1 MAKPYL
7 EEDYNYDCMK
17 HYKPKPRH
25 YAQKQQHRK
34 AKNLNLSFFASIFS
48 LFIYISIFY
57 IFNLSPYDLLNNNIF
72 WFFMSNTLILIIAA
86 DYGAFSS
93 SKKKQDHQIY
103 EEYVKH
109 SQQQE
114 ARSYEADKQCINISP
129 KETVDDEKKNKKEII
144 INHHHDDNEITQER
158 VLEIVAYN
166 EPKKKKP
173 SEEGSNNKN
182 EKNTKPLFPLHGDEE
197 DEKEV
202 GIGRSYYKRSKSER
216 GHRTKRVVI
225 DESKNSSVRIRR
237 SGSEGAKVEEE
248 EEDKENDEFSKMSNE
263 DLNRRVEE
271 FIQKFNKQIR
281 LQAAARN
288 NT

>member
-17 HYKPKPRH
+17 HYKPKPRY

-93 SKKKQDHQIY
+93 SKKKQDLRIY

-114 ARSYEADKQCINISP
+114 AIRSYEVDKQCINISP
-129 KETVDDEKKNKKEII
+129 KETVSDEKKNKKEII
-144 INHHHDDNEITQER
+144 INHCHHDDNEITQER

-166 EPKKKKP
+166 EPKKKH
-173 SEEGSNNKN
+173 S
-182 EKNTKPLFPLHGDEE
+182 LFPLHGDDE

-216 GHRTKRVVI
+216 GDRTKRVVI
-225 DESKNSSVRIRR
+225 DESKKSSVRIRR

-248 EEDKENDEFSKMSNE
+248 EEEKENDEFSKMSNE

-271 FIQKFNKQIR
+271 FIQKFNRQIR